1 MPLIGAIEKQH
12 NRWNRKKIEQEG
24 GGGGGGEKAI
34 AKVWDINNF
43 LERLS

>member
-12 NRWNRKKIEQEG
+12 NRWNRKKIEQG
-24 GGGGGGEKAI
+24 GGGGQGEKAI

>member
-12 NRWNRKKIEQEG
+12 NRWNRKKIEQG
-24 GGGGGGEKAI
+24 GGGRGGGEKAI

>member
-24 GGGGGGEKAI
+24 GGGWGGRESYSESVRYK
-34 AKVWDINNF
+34 
-43 LERLS
+43 